1 MCISGNCGKTGV
13 TYHNSMRNP
22 GAERRLLWQDWKTGM
37 LAQGPKTDPPEGWAR
52 REVPVFGWLN
62 GTFLMRVADI
72 HVPVSAAERTS
83 HVCS

>member
-1 MCISGNCGKTGV
+1 
-13 TYHNSMRNP
+13 
-22 GAERRLLWQDWKTGM
+22 M